1 MKKALDQNNKLIDII
16 ESVAENIYHCS
27 VCGENLTRKFGAQK
41 QYYAHPKGLG
51 EECELKM
58 KLILKEEELVLQES
72 ESNILSDEFYNKQ
85 FDNIAIEMS
94 DYMSDD
100 GFALTNEQKDIINS
114 TEDRIKISALAG
126 SAKSSTLY
134 YYSKARPFKKILYL
148 VYNTAMKTEA
158 QNGSFGKLNFVDVK
172 TVHGLAFGYVGR
184 FYKDKLTFNY
194 GVVDI
199 IKDLN
204 LNWHNDMELAVK
216 INEMMKQYMLS
227 DVQTF
232 NDLELFIN
240 DKMKGQI
247 ISLCEKLWTMMKSY
261 KNNIKVTH
269 DFYLKLFQ
277 LSQQDLSKKYDIIL
291 LDEAQDSSKMMF
303 DIIANSNVKGIC
315 ICGDRFQALYSWRNA
330 INIMPLFEAK
340 EYFLTTS
347 FRVSQNIA
355 HIANLIVGDMSDNDI
370 QMKGF
375 NTKQTIVDKIDKS
388 KPYVCLCRTNAYIFA
403 EIAEALYLDKN
414 KKFFFEGTYKSYNF
428 ENISD
433 CYYFSI
439 GKPTKNKILSKF
451 KNYQELEEYS
461 EKTVDL
467 ELLSLIRMV
476 KKYGSRIIDIVNGIK
491 NNAVTKKE
499 NADIIF
505 STIHRSK
512 GQTYSIPVYISDDHF
527 DIESEYYNKFI
538 EVDPDKKKVNSN
550 LFEEMAIVYVGIS
563 RASNKIQLS
572 DTIKRYLLL
581 RYKTNGHELHNVI
594 NNINTINKE
603 EEYNV

>member
-1 MKKALDQNNKLIDII
+1 MKKALDQNNKMVDII
-16 ESVAENIYHCS
+16 ESVSENTYHCS

-41 QYYAHPKGLG
+41 QYYAHPKGMG

-58 KLILKEEELVLQES
+58 KLILKQEELILQQS

-85 FDNIAIEMS
+85 FDNITIEMS
-94 DYMSDD
+94 DYISDE
-100 GFALTNEQKDIINS
+100 GYPLTNEQKDIINS

-134 YYSKARPFKKILYL
+134 YYSKVRPFNKILYL

-158 QNGSFGKLNFVDVK
+158 QNGNFGKLNFVDVK
-172 TVHGLAFGYVGR
+172 TVHGLAFGHVGR
-184 FYKDKLTFNY
+184 FYKDKLTLNY
-194 GVVDI
+194 GTVDI

-227 DVQTF
+227 DSKTF
-232 NDLELFIN
+232 NDLELFKD
-240 DKMKGQI
+240 DKMRGQI
-247 ISLCEKLWTMMKSY
+247 ISLSEKLWNMMKSY

-303 DIIANSNVKGIC
+303 DIIANSNVKSIV

-330 INIMPLFEAK
+330 VNIMPLFEAK
-340 EYFLTTS
+340 EYTLTTS

-355 HIANLIVGDMSDNDI
+355 HIANLIIGDMSDNDI

-375 NTKQTIVDKIDKS
+375 NEKQIIVDKIDKS
-388 KPYVCLCRTNAYIFA
+388 KPYVCLCRTNAFIFA
-403 EIAEALYLDKN
+403 EVAEALYLDKN
-414 KKFFFEGTYKSYNF
+414 KKLYFEGSYKSYNF

-439 GKPTKNKILSKF
+439 GKQTKNKILSKF
-451 KNYQELEEYS
+451 KNYSELEDYS
-461 EKTVDL
+461 EKTKDL
-467 ELLSLIRMV
+467 ELLALIRMV

-491 NNAVTKKE
+491 NNSVTKKE
-499 NADIIF
+499 NADILF

-512 GQTYSIPVYISDDHF
+512 GQNYLLPVYISDDHF
-527 DIESEYYNKFI
+527 DIEGEYYNKFI
-538 EVDPDKKKVNSN
+538 ETDPEKKKVNDN
-550 LFEEMAIVYVGIS
+550 LFEEMAIVYVACTRAFGQIS
-563 RASNKIQLS
+563 LS

-581 RYKTNGHELHNVI
+581 RHKTNGHELHNVI
-594 NNINTINKE
+594 NNINDSGKE
-603 EEYNV
+603 

>member
-1 MKKALDQNNKLIDII
+1 MKKALDQNNKMVDII
-16 ESVAENIYHCS
+16 ESVSENTYHCS

-51 EECELKM
+51 EDCELKI
-58 KLILKEEELVLQES
+58 KLILKQEELILQQS
-72 ESNILSDEFYNKQ
+72 ESNILSDEFYNKK
-85 FDNIAIEMS
+85 FDNISIELS

-100 GFALTNEQKDIINS
+100 GYPLTKEQKDIIDS
-114 TEDRIKISALAG
+114 TEERIKISALAG

-134 YYSKARPFKKILYL
+134 YYSKSRPFNKILYL

-158 QNGSFGKLNFVDVK
+158 QNGNFGKLNFVDVK

-184 FYKDKLTFNY
+184 FYKDKLTLNY
-194 GVVDI
+194 GTVDI

-227 DVQTF
+227 DSQTF
-232 NDLELFIN
+232 NDLELFKD
-240 DKMKGQI
+240 DKMRGQI
-247 ISLCEKLWTMMKSY
+247 ISLSEKLWNMMKSY

-303 DIIANSNVKGIC
+303 DIIANSNVKSIV

-330 INIMPLFEAK
+330 VNIMPLFEAK
-340 EYFLTTS
+340 EYTLTTS

-355 HIANLIVGDMSDNDI
+355 HIANLIIGDMSDNDI

-388 KPYVCLCRTNAYIFA
+388 KPYVCLCRTNAFIFA
-403 EIAEALYLDKN
+403 EVAEALYLDKN
-414 KKFFFEGTYKSYNF
+414 KKLYFEGSYKSYNF

-439 GKPTKNKILSKF
+439 GKQTKNKILSKF
-451 KNYQELEEYS
+451 KNYNELEDYS
-461 EKTVDL
+461 EKTKDL
-467 ELLSLIRMV
+467 ELLALIRMV

-491 NNAVTKKE
+491 NNSVTKKE
-499 NADIIF
+499 SADILF

-512 GQTYSIPVYISDDHF
+512 GQNYLLPVYISDDHF

-538 EVDPDKKKVNSN
+538 EVDPEKKKVNEN
-550 LFEEMAIVYVGIS
+550 IFEEMAIVYVACTRCAREIE
-563 RASNKIQLS
+563 LS
-572 DTIKRYLLL
+572 DSIKRYLLL
-581 RYKTNGHELHNVI
+581 RHKTNGHELHNVI
-594 NNINTINKE
+594 NNIGGIIDEIN
-603 EEYNV
+603 